1 MDPGAM
7 QAASQQNQQQGK
19 SLWIG
24 DVLPNM
30 TEKDI
35 AMQFHGIAE
44 VVNVK
49 LIKDKQT
56 NKPVGYGFVE
66 FQDYEI
72 ARDVFQTLNGKEI
85 PGHKN
90 RYFKLNWASHGGGVA
105 RAYNHGPMNYNQ
117 QQGYYNNM
125 RQN

>member
-1 MDPGAM
+1 
-7 QAASQQNQQQGK
+7 
-19 SLWIG
+19 
-24 DVLPNM
+24 M

-66 FQDYEI
+66 F
-72 ARDVFQTLNGKEI
+72 
-85 PGHKN
+85 
-90 RYFKLNWASHGGGVA
+90 
-105 RAYNHGPMNYNQ
+105 
-117 QQGYYNNM
+117 
-125 RQN
+125 